1 MNTKFTFIFIL
12 ILSFTLSVV
21 AQDRSV
27 AYVFTKANGGPAWQ
41 EVNKN
46 LIAELGK
53 NYGYDLYFYNYN
65 VEKELSY
72 LPQLNGNKE
81 EKTAKYMRQFSYDLL
96 ETYKPNLLVSLDTNK
111 NVTGVFFQLNPNI
124 LVRSKTT
131 DLETSQIVQN
141 SKATLKLEEDHFTPF
156 KSRINITNWKA
167 LFGGN
172 PDAVKTKDPKRYAA
186 LYDKLILEHS
196 PKMEGFFKQKGE
208 VINRYFVNEQLHLLD
223 ESYSKVQN
231 PEVSKEK
238 LNKFKIIPE
247 RKGSN
252 YVAAY
257 TSVFT
262 LDTLNNY
269 IYSTMVSLFVGNT
282 EKDGSIIFSRAPFQS
297 GKDAA
302 EAIAA
307 GKQLYYEIGSQGYGD
322 KIVDQKNVMNLG
334 VNTPDPDFN
343 ATMELY
349 FNKMS
354 GVKLFDISNKELI
367 GKFREKYKSEQFIN
381 DKFEVKEQGLNYL
394 LTASKEKIEVS
405 NVENGSVV
413 GSFNADDRYP
423 VVYNSLL
430 DALKLNIEVIT
441 ITKEKKG
448 KAQELLLYSP
458 LGFTHVEKL
467 EVFSVDVEKVNGKEL
482 ERRTKIG
489 ELKATNEAF
498 DDAKGRT
505 ERREVKDGD
514 KEIYEAIK
522 AGKKVVVRLS
532 EKVGIFGKIDN
543 MNSKLGKLNGL
554 K

>member
-1 MNTKFTFIFIL
+1 MK
-12 ILSFTLSVV
+12 LS
-21 AQDRSV
+21 
-27 AYVFTKANGGPAWQ
+27 
-41 EVNKN
+41 
-46 LIAELGK
+46 
-53 NYGYDLYFYNYN
+53 
-65 VEKELSY
+65 
-72 LPQLNGNKE
+72 
-81 EKTAKYMRQFSYDLL
+81 
-96 ETYKPNLLVSLDTNK
+96 
-111 NVTGVFFQLNPNI
+111 
-124 LVRSKTT
+124 
-131 DLETSQIVQN
+131 
-141 SKATLKLEEDHFTPF
+141 
-156 KSRINITNWKA
+156 
-167 LFGGN
+167 
-172 PDAVKTKDPKRYAA
+172 
-186 LYDKLILEHS
+186 
-196 PKMEGFFKQKGE
+196 
-208 VINRYFVNEQLHLLD
+208 
-223 ESYSKVQN
+223 
-231 PEVSKEK
+231 
-238 LNKFKIIPE
+238 
-247 RKGSN
+247 
-252 YVAAY
+252 
-257 TSVFT
+257 
-262 LDTLNNY
+262 
-269 IYSTMVSLFVGNT
+269 
-282 EKDGSIIFSRAPFQS
+282 
-297 GKDAA
+297 
-302 EAIAA
+302 
-307 GKQLYYEIGSQGYGD
+307 
-322 KIVDQKNVMNLG
+322 
-334 VNTPDPDFN
+334 
-343 ATMELY
+343 
-349 FNKMS
+349 
-354 GVKLFDISNKELI
+354 DISNKELI

-467 EVFSVDVEKVNGKEL
+467 EVFSVNVEKVNGKEL

>member
-1 MNTKFTFIFIL
+1 M
-12 ILSFTLSVV
+12 
-21 AQDRSV
+21 
-27 AYVFTKANGGPAWQ
+27 
-41 EVNKN
+41 
-46 LIAELGK
+46 
-53 NYGYDLYFYNYN
+53 
-65 VEKELSY
+65 
-72 LPQLNGNKE
+72 
-81 EKTAKYMRQFSYDLL
+81 
-96 ETYKPNLLVSLDTNK
+96 
-111 NVTGVFFQLNPNI
+111 
-124 LVRSKTT
+124 
-131 DLETSQIVQN
+131 
-141 SKATLKLEEDHFTPF
+141 
-156 KSRINITNWKA
+156 
-167 LFGGN
+167 
-172 PDAVKTKDPKRYAA
+172 
-186 LYDKLILEHS
+186 
-196 PKMEGFFKQKGE
+196 
-208 VINRYFVNEQLHLLD
+208 
-223 ESYSKVQN
+223 
-231 PEVSKEK
+231 
-238 LNKFKIIPE
+238 
-247 RKGSN
+247 
-252 YVAAY
+252 
-257 TSVFT
+257 
-262 LDTLNNY
+262 
-269 IYSTMVSLFVGNT
+269 
-282 EKDGSIIFSRAPFQS
+282 
-297 GKDAA
+297 
-302 EAIAA
+302 
-307 GKQLYYEIGSQGYGD
+307 YYEIGSQGYGD

-354 GVKLFDISNKELI
+354 GVKLYDISNKELI

-467 EVFSVDVEKVNGKEL
+467 EVFSVNVEKVNGKEL

>member
-1 MNTKFTFIFIL
+1 
-12 ILSFTLSVV
+12 
-21 AQDRSV
+21 
-27 AYVFTKANGGPAWQ
+27 
-41 EVNKN
+41 
-46 LIAELGK
+46 
-53 NYGYDLYFYNYN
+53 
-65 VEKELSY
+65 
-72 LPQLNGNKE
+72 
-81 EKTAKYMRQFSYDLL
+81 
-96 ETYKPNLLVSLDTNK
+96 
-111 NVTGVFFQLNPNI
+111 
-124 LVRSKTT
+124 
-131 DLETSQIVQN
+131 
-141 SKATLKLEEDHFTPF
+141 
-156 KSRINITNWKA
+156 
-167 LFGGN
+167 
-172 PDAVKTKDPKRYAA
+172 
-186 LYDKLILEHS
+186 
-196 PKMEGFFKQKGE
+196 
-208 VINRYFVNEQLHLLD
+208 
-223 ESYSKVQN
+223 
-231 PEVSKEK
+231 
-238 LNKFKIIPE
+238 
-247 RKGSN
+247 
-252 YVAAY
+252 
-257 TSVFT
+257 
-262 LDTLNNY
+262 
-269 IYSTMVSLFVGNT
+269 
-282 EKDGSIIFSRAPFQS
+282 
-297 GKDAA
+297 
-302 EAIAA
+302 
-307 GKQLYYEIGSQGYGD
+307 
-322 KIVDQKNVMNLG
+322 MNLG

-343 ATMELY
+343 ATMEFY

-354 GVKLFDISNKELI
+354 GVKLYDISNKELI
-367 GKFREKYKSEQFIN
+367 GKFREKYKSELFFN

-467 EVFSVDVEKVNGKEL
+467 EVFSVNVEKVNGKEL

>member
-1 MNTKFTFIFIL
+1 
-12 ILSFTLSVV
+12 
-21 AQDRSV
+21 
-27 AYVFTKANGGPAWQ
+27 
-41 EVNKN
+41 
-46 LIAELGK
+46 
-53 NYGYDLYFYNYN
+53 
-65 VEKELSY
+65 
-72 LPQLNGNKE
+72 
-81 EKTAKYMRQFSYDLL
+81 
-96 ETYKPNLLVSLDTNK
+96 
-111 NVTGVFFQLNPNI
+111 
-124 LVRSKTT
+124 
-131 DLETSQIVQN
+131 
-141 SKATLKLEEDHFTPF
+141 
-156 KSRINITNWKA
+156 
-167 LFGGN
+167 
-172 PDAVKTKDPKRYAA
+172 
-186 LYDKLILEHS
+186 
-196 PKMEGFFKQKGE
+196 
-208 VINRYFVNEQLHLLD
+208 
-223 ESYSKVQN
+223 
-231 PEVSKEK
+231 
-238 LNKFKIIPE
+238 
-247 RKGSN
+247 
-252 YVAAY
+252 
-257 TSVFT
+257 
-262 LDTLNNY
+262 
-269 IYSTMVSLFVGNT
+269 
-282 EKDGSIIFSRAPFQS
+282 
-297 GKDAA
+297 
-302 EAIAA
+302 
-307 GKQLYYEIGSQGYGD
+307 
-322 KIVDQKNVMNLG
+322 
-334 VNTPDPDFN
+334 
-343 ATMELY
+343 
-349 FNKMS
+349 MS

-467 EVFSVDVEKVNGKEL
+467 EVFSVNVEKVNGKEL

>member
-1 MNTKFTFIFIL
+1 MTTKFTFIFIL
-12 ILSFTLSVV
+12 IISFTLSLV

-27 AYVFTKANGGPAWQ
+27 AYVFTKANGGPASQ

-46 LIAELGK
+46 LISELSK

-65 VEKELSY
+65 VEKELTY
-72 LPQLNGNKE
+72 LPELNGNKE
-81 EKTAKYMRQFSYDLL
+81 EKTAKYLRQFSYDLL
-96 ETYKPNLLVSLDTNK
+96 ETYKPDILVSLDTNK

-141 SKATLKLEEDHFTPF
+141 SKTTLKLEEDHFTPF

-172 PDAVKTKDPKRYAA
+172 PDAVKAKDPKKYAA
-186 LYDKLILEHS
+186 LYDKLITEHS

-223 ESYSKVQN
+223 ESYSKIQN

-282 EKDGSIIFSRAPFQS
+282 EKDGSIIFSRAPFQG
-297 GKDAA
+297 GKEAA

-367 GKFREKYKSEQFIN
+367 GKFREKYKSGQFIN

-430 DALKLNIEVIT
+430 DALKLNIEVIM

-467 EVFSVDVEKVNGKEL
+467 EVFAVDVEKVNGKEL

-489 ELKATNEAF
+489 ELKPTNEAF

-505 ERREVKDGD
+505 ERRDVKDGD
-514 KEIYEAIK
+514 KEIFEAIK
-522 AGKKVVVRLS
+522 AGKKVVVRIS
-532 EKVGIFGKIDN
+532 EKVGMFGKIDN

>member
-1 MNTKFTFIFIL
+1 
-12 ILSFTLSVV
+12 
-21 AQDRSV
+21 
-27 AYVFTKANGGPAWQ
+27 
-41 EVNKN
+41 
-46 LIAELGK
+46 
-53 NYGYDLYFYNYN
+53 
-65 VEKELSY
+65 
-72 LPQLNGNKE
+72 
-81 EKTAKYMRQFSYDLL
+81 
-96 ETYKPNLLVSLDTNK
+96 
-111 NVTGVFFQLNPNI
+111 
-124 LVRSKTT
+124 
-131 DLETSQIVQN
+131 
-141 SKATLKLEEDHFTPF
+141 
-156 KSRINITNWKA
+156 
-167 LFGGN
+167 
-172 PDAVKTKDPKRYAA
+172 
-186 LYDKLILEHS
+186 
-196 PKMEGFFKQKGE
+196 
-208 VINRYFVNEQLHLLD
+208 
-223 ESYSKVQN
+223 
-231 PEVSKEK
+231 
-238 LNKFKIIPE
+238 
-247 RKGSN
+247 
-252 YVAAY
+252 
-257 TSVFT
+257 
-262 LDTLNNY
+262 
-269 IYSTMVSLFVGNT
+269 MVSLFVGNT
-282 EKDGSIIFSRAPFQS
+282 EKDGSIIFSRAPFQG
-297 GKDAA
+297 GKEAA
-302 EAIAA
+302 EATAA

-349 FNKMS
+349 FNKLS

-367 GKFREKYKSEQFIN
+367 GKFREKYKSGQFIN

-467 EVFSVDVEKVNGKEL
+467 EVFSVNVEKVNGKEL